1 MQSINIISNDNWY
14 ICFRNLVRVVKYRL
28 CLNSPHG
35 VIGQG
40 NLVVPL
46 ATSSTWDRHRQH
58 FPMSSRS
65 IQHKYSQNKH
75 PTVATK
81 QTWQRVKS
89 TQKLGPYS
97 CYKAKA
103 KAKPT
108 QKLAPYSC
116 HKAIAKVRPT
126 QKLIPYSCY
135 KAKAKAKPVQC
146 KNAKISSQQ
155 LLQEQN
161 LRCEPFDSM
170 SQNEPLGL
178 KSCLYTQ
185 VF

>member
-1 MQSINIISNDNWY
+1 
-14 ICFRNLVRVVKYRL
+14 
-28 CLNSPHG
+28 
-35 VIGQG
+35 
-40 NLVVPL
+40 
-46 ATSSTWDRHRQH
+46 
-58 FPMSSRS
+58 MSSRS

-81 QTWQRVKS
+81 QRLGRVRP
-89 TQKLGPYS
+89 TPKLASYS
-97 CYKAKA
+97 CYKTKV

-155 LLQEQN
+155 LLQEQK

-170 SQNEPLGL
+170 SQNEPLGQAQLLINPSFL
-178 KSCLYTQ
+178 KIWPKNIYFWQ
-185 VF
+185 KIYFF